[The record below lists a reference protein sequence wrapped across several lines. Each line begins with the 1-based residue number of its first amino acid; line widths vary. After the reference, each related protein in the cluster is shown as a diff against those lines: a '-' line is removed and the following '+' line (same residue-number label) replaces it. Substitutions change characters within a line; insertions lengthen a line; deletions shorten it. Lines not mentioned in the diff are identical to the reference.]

1 MPDRRET
8 PTRNRKSVTDFA
20 SQPIYQ
26 ISEEQGTNGVGA
38 LEDTVYCAK
47 LLVGPVKLVVQDR
60 LEEGQNLPVHVVD
73 SGSKEQQRTNHPAVA
88 TGSGYAAYSLLS
100 FQLLCHVLLFLR
112 LASKLPFAREY
123 GFFYRLWSHL
133 FIDR

>member
-1 MPDRRET
+1 MPDRCEA
-8 PTRNRKSVTDFA
+8 PTRNRKSVTNFA

-38 LEDTVYCAK
+38 LEGTVYRTK
-47 LLVGPVKLVVQDR
+47 LLVSPVKLVVEDR
-60 LEEGQNLPVHVVD
+60 LEEGQNLPVHIVD

-100 FQLLCHVLLFLR
+100 FQLLCHVLLLLR
-112 LASKLPFAREY
+112 LASKLPLRASTDSFTGY
-123 GFFYRLWSHL
+123 GSPF